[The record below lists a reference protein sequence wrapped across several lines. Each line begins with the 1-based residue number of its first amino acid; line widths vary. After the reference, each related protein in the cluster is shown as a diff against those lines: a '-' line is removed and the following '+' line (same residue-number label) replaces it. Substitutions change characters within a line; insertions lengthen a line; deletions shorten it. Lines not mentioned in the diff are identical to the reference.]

1 MTSLARAI
9 DHTLLRPDATAAEVR
24 RLVAEAAEHG
34 FAAVCIPPVHV
45 AMAAAVLGEGPVA
58 TGTVVGFPL
67 GYVHPEVRQAESRR
81 AVTDGA
87 RELDTVLNLSWLKG
101 GEDARVLDDLQSWVE
116 AMRRERTG
124 LILKVILETAL
135 LTDDEKARGAR
146 LVVDAGADFVKT
158 STGFAKGG
166 ATVADVELL
175 ARTAAGKIGVKAS
188 GGIRDA
194 ATARAMLAAGAT
206 RLGTSSGVAIL
217 QEIKEEASGSRGA

>member
-1 MTSLARAI
+1 MSLLARAI
-9 DHTLLRPDATAAEVR
+9 DHTLLRPDAIAAEVR

-34 FAAVCIPPVHV
+34 FASVCIPPVYV
-45 AMAAAVLGEGPVA
+45 AEAAAALEGTLVA

-81 AVTDGA
+81 AVADGA

-101 GEDARVLDDLQSWVE
+101 GEDGRVRDDLAAWVE
-116 AMRRERTG
+116 AMRRERAG

-135 LTDDEKARGAR
+135 LTDDEKVRGAR
-146 LVVDAGADFVKT
+146 LVMDAGADFVKT

-166 ATVADVELL
+166 ATVDDVALL
-175 ARTAAGKIGVKAS
+175 ARTVAGRIGVKAS

-206 RLGTSSGVAIL
+206 RLGTSSGVTIVG
-217 QEIKEEASGSRGA
+217 ES